1 MSEVIRKSVL
11 LLHAMKPTEEREE
24 WSATELSR
32 DLSIPVQT
40 VHRLLS
46 SLEEQGL
53 VYRSPETRKFR
64 LGLLIL
70 QLGLAGKNN
79 LSVRKQSVDIGQEL
93 VRKTKNPVF
102 LTVPE
107 GEEGVLIEYISL
119 GMPKSKEL
127 TGTRFFLFEGAFN
140 KVMLAFMKKQRQL
153 KMFEMLS
160 GTHENNKL
168 KELKDELTIIQKEG
182 WAISFNEIR
191 SKTACISAPIFNWEN
206 EVIASIS
213 MMVWEEAFAEDTKGA
228 NINSIKKAAEEISSE
243 LGWIQNIRQVF

>member
-32 DLSIPVQT
+32 DLGIPVQT

-64 LGLLIL
+64 MGLLIL

-79 LSVRKQSVDIGQEL
+79 LSVRKQSVDIVQEL

-107 GEEGVLIEYISL
+107 GEEGVLIEYISP
-119 GMPKSKEL
+119 GTPKSKEL

-160 GTHENNKL
+160 VTQESNKL
-168 KELKDELTIIQKEG
+168 KELEDELTIIQKEG
-182 WAISFNEIR
+182 WAVSFNEIQP
-191 SKTACISAPIFNWEN
+191 KTACISAPIFNWEN
-206 EVIASIS
+206 EVVASVS
-213 MMVWEEAFAEDTKGA
+213 MMVWEEAFAEDTKGT
-228 NINSIKKAAEEISSE
+228 NIKSIKKAAEEISSE